1 MVATLSRSSSNSQS
15 CTHPLGPRPT
25 SYASPFRRR
34 AARRQPTCLCVPLA
48 VSTRRGAWSV
58 ACGGGRYVPG
68 TAGASLACFLPLG
81 VLMGACASTL
91 RSIDA
96 EWVMDKR
103 DWKEAKRREKASAA
117 AEKTRGGGGESGSGS
132 AGASTSPPPLSPVS
146 PSSSSSGAHVPA
158 SADDVEA
165 SAYRP
170 EMDEMRCLLWAHGG
184 QDPLCPG
191 PQVLTVLFLFA

>member
-1 MVATLSRSSSNSQS
+1 
-15 CTHPLGPRPT
+15 
-25 SYASPFRRR
+25 
-34 AARRQPTCLCVPLA
+34 
-48 VSTRRGAWSV
+48 
-58 ACGGGRYVPG
+58 
-68 TAGASLACFLPLG
+68 
-81 VLMGACASTL
+81 
-91 RSIDA
+91 
-96 EWVMDKR
+96 MDKR